1 MTEHHSSPTRRA
13 NDGARMRFHY
23 YRQQW
28 LATPQARHWQR
39 FHFFWPNGQRRGI
52 GVTVWAHEFSLSL
65 RGKP

>member
-1 MTEHHSSPTRRA
+1 
-13 NDGARMRFHY
+13 MRFHY